1 MPLHRAKAAP
11 GRKPTLPNRT
21 AARDKNFIALTDKVF
36 GVLEA
41 FSQNPKEPIT
51 LEEITQSVGLAKTT
65 VHRLLYSMKKIGY
78 VDQNEQS
85 GKYMLAAKFF
95 ELGRSVL
102 PYQRVAALARPLLE
116 NLRIRCGESVHVGV
130 LDKGLVT
137 YIAVLESQNP
147 YRCAAVI
154 GEINYAHST
163 AVGKCLLADLPEANV
178 EEVIREHGLSKLAR
192 NTITNGTQLL
202 EELRRVREQG
212 VATNIEENID
222 GVICVAAPIRDQTG
236 RTVAA
241 LSVSGPAIRM
251 EVILDGAKREVKRVG
266 SRISAMLGCPD
277 DDDSSRSVVAMPGP
291 SAFRN

>member
-1 MPLHRAKAAP
+1 MPLPRAKAGP
-11 GRKPTLPNRT
+11 GRKSQTPNRT
-21 AARDKNFIALTDKVF
+21 AARDKNFIALTDKLF

-41 FSQNPKEPIT
+41 FSQNPKAPVT

-85 GKYMLAAKFF
+85 GKYMLAPKFF
-95 ELGRSVL
+95 ELGRAVL

-116 NLRIRCGESVHVGV
+116 NLRVRCGESVHVGV
-130 LDKGLVT
+130 LDKGLIT

-154 GEINYAHST
+154 GEVNFAHST
-163 AVGKCLLADLPEANV
+163 AIGKCLLAELSEQQV

-202 EELRRVREQG
+202 QELRRVHEEG
-212 VATNIEENID
+212 VAINIEENID
-222 GVICVAAPIRDQTG
+222 GVICVAAPVRDQSG
-236 RTVAA
+236 QTVAA

-251 EVILDGAKREVKRVG
+251 EVILDGAKQEVKRVAA
-266 SRISAMLGCPD
+266 RISGMLGAPGA
-277 DDDSSRSVVAMPGP
+277 DDSSRTVVSLPPHPA
-291 SAFRN
+291 AVQ

>member
-1 MPLHRAKAAP
+1 MPLPRAKAAP
-11 GRKPTLPNRT
+11 GRKPTTPNR
-21 AARDKNFIALTDKVF
+21 AAVRDKNFIALTDKVF

-41 FSQNPKEPIT
+41 FSQNPKAPIT

-95 ELGRSVL
+95 ELGRAML

-154 GEINYAHST
+154 GEVNYAHST
-163 AVGKCLLADLPEANV
+163 AIGKCLLAELSEQQV
-178 EEVIREHGLSKLAR
+178 EEVIREHGLPKLAR
-192 NTITNGTQLL
+192 NTITTGTQLL
-202 EELRRVREQG
+202 EEVRRVREDG
-212 VATNIEENID
+212 VATNVEENID
-222 GVICVAAPIRDQTG
+222 GVICVASPIRDQTG
-236 RTVAA
+236 ETVAA

-251 EVILDGAKREVKRVG
+251 EIILDGAKQEVKRVG
-266 SRISAMLGCPD
+266 ARISAMLGAPGGD
-277 DDDSSRSVVAMPGP
+277 DGSRAVVTLPGHP
-291 SAFRN
+291 AAVQ

>member
-1 MPLHRAKAAP
+1 MPLPRAKAGP
-11 GRKPTLPNRT
+11 GRKSQTPNRT
-21 AARDKNFIALTDKVF
+21 AARDKNFIALTDKLF

-41 FSQNPKEPIT
+41 FSQNPKAPVT

-85 GKYMLAAKFF
+85 GKYMLAPKFF
-95 ELGRSVL
+95 ELGRAVL

-130 LDKGLVT
+130 LDKGLIT

-154 GEINYAHST
+154 GEVNFAHST
-163 AVGKCLLADLPEANV
+163 AIGKCLLAELSEQQV

-202 EELRRVREQG
+202 QELRRVHEEG
-212 VATNIEENID
+212 VAINIEENID
-222 GVICVAAPIRDQTG
+222 GVICVAAPVRDQSG
-236 RTVAA
+236 QTVAA

-251 EVILDGAKREVKRVG
+251 EVILDGAKQEVKRVAA
-266 SRISAMLGCPD
+266 RISGMLGAPGA
-277 DDDSSRSVVAMPGP
+277 DDSSRTVVSLPPHPA
-291 SAFRN
+291 AVQ